1 MIYREIYHNLAI
13 NHNDMTN
20 AKHSISTLY
29 CINFILPINKNWI
42 GNYQCSRKGYQSLE
56 VKPNFNLSGF
66 TPTMGLFCLESDTP

>member
-1 MIYREIYHNLAI
+1 MQNIQFL
-13 NHNDMTN
+13 
-20 AKHSISTLY
+20 L